1 MPAHAAY
8 TWITQHLPRP
18 FMVPL
23 GTVARRG
30 KLGSSV
36 ISDRL
41 AQRTS
46 IFLCASC
53 EHKMPR
59 DWLRRYEYCLIPG
72 FHSEATRCDACQ
84 EMDSA
89 NIFHAEDGGYYREHQ
104 RLERIG
110 ENAVAV
116 QVAVRDRRRV
126 RV

>member
-1 MPAHAAY
+1 MSAHAAY
-8 TWITQHLPRP
+8 TWVARHISKP

-36 ISDRL
+36 VSDRL

-46 IFLCASC
+46 LFLCAAC

-59 DWLRRYEYCLIPG
+59 NWLRVYEYCLIRG
-72 FHSEATRCDACQ
+72 FHSEATRCDSCQ
-84 EMDSA
+84 QIDTA

-110 ENAVAV
+110 KNAAAV
-116 QVAVRDRRRV
+116 QVAVRDGRRV
-126 RV
+126 R